1 MIYMF
6 KAMHYCLHIYLKI
19 YRIKC
24 IEIYELNPDHFFH
37 VTGLAWHACVKKT
50 GVELES
56 LTNNDMLLM
65 IESQIKGGIC
75 DAIYRYAKVNK
86 RYMKNYN
93 KNIELSSLIHLS
105 NLHGWSMF
113 QKLPVNGFKWKKM
126 HLNLMKSS

>member
-56 LTNNDMLLM
+56 LTFVVL
-65 IESQIKGGIC
+65 
-75 DAIYRYAKVNK
+75 RPK
-86 RYMKNYN
+86 RYSYLD
-93 KNIELSSLIHLS
+93 I
-105 NLHGWSMF
+105 
-113 QKLPVNGFKWKKM
+113 QRT
-126 HLNLMKSS
+126 